1 MKLIDCF
8 MYFDE
13 DLVLDIRLNTLK
25 DKVDKFII
33 VEATKNHAGENK
45 SLNFRFENFSKF
57 KDKICYI
64 VIEDLPKT
72 VRSPKKGWHENHA
85 RDQFQRNSIQ
95 RGYKDYSDDDLIMVS
110 DIDEIPNPNKLKEFN
125 IKNKF
130 ACFLQKNFQ
139 SKLNLLNTSDGDWPG
154 TKICQKKNLKS
165 PQWLRNLKAKK
176 QPFWKIFNREI
187 QLINDGGWHFSFLKD
202 PESIKKKIIS
212 YSHQEY
218 NTKEFTNTDL
228 IKKKISSGEDLFQRK
243 IKYKKINIDNT
254 FPEYI
259 VKNKEMF
266 KDWIL

>member
-95 RGYKDYSDDDLIMVS
+95 RGYKDYNDDDLIMFS
-110 DIDEIPNPNKLKEFN
+110 DIDELSEISFKFILSLSSSLFSSSIFKLSS
-125 IKNKF
+125 I
-130 ACFLQKNFQ
+130 
-139 SKLNLLNTSDGDWPG
+139 S
-154 TKICQKKNLKS
+154 
-165 PQWLRNLKAKK
+165 
-176 QPFWKIFNREI
+176 
-187 QLINDGGWHFSFLKD
+187 SFL
-202 PESIKKKIIS
+202 
-212 YSHQEY
+212 
-218 NTKEFTNTDL
+218 
-228 IKKKISSGEDLFQRK
+228 LFFRR
-243 IKYKKINIDNT
+243 
-254 FPEYI
+254 
-259 VKNKEMF
+259 
-266 KDWIL
+266 